1 MLGMH
6 PIFTLFGTSPDMTS
20 AAGAANYARQLTTE
34 AGLAVMLAQPGKK
47 LPWDTRTVKEREN
60 DQVYWDELRAD
71 NPERN
76 LPEEMGGFYLASKDP
91 ARVGKLIR
99 AGYKILESELAE
111 RDYYRTRIDMVKWAE
126 EGKAHTADP
135 SLTDERR
142 QELSDALQQA
152 HTDVQELSGKDGKEP
167 RKGTKKHAR
176 YTQALK
182 LTQAEPLSSDEQ
194 SRLANIESS
203 YPTEFPNL
211 AVEVGASNVVVAD
224 CDTADEVA
232 WFKEWAAEQSGD
244 SNWQFTMP
252 TVLSPGVFAEGE
264 WKHRD
269 GGHFWF
275 SINPDDKTP
284 TPAGLTVQPIPET
297 ITKVHVKKP
306 GTNVQFTLMVNKAYV
321 LIPPSARKEGA
332 YQAAGPSHDMPGW
345 LYDYIIKD
353 HQDQQERAEQRQ
365 RERAMRS
372 GLDDEQ
378 QEVVEQW
385 WSSVSWADILVPHG
399 WRPFGTDNCGCPV
412 FSRPG
417 YTNPKSA
424 TGHVLTCSNP
434 RYADSNDPPIHF
446 WTDNPGDEIQAMIA
460 QVGSAS
466 TLSKLQV
473 VAALDYGC
481 DIRAALAGAVQMEFS
496 AATTYDVTS
505 VAPGFAMVDTV
516 EHDEDEDDEYD
527 ASAYLSGPAPAPQQP
542 QTPAQPAQAPQPA
555 AQPAAPAEAQ
565 PGNPANAPQP
575 AAQPAQPAQPAAD
588 TPGQP
593 AQAPALPQVPEAFV
607 PMDYTGDDETY
618 EASAEEEEEL
628 PPPALPE
635 AKQDIK
641 VYKTSGITDDK
652 ITLRSLDYLRKHRPP
667 VKFLIRDWIQE
678 NTVSLIVGPSNA
690 GKSAVVLDMLCTMA
704 AEASPYESDHTMWV
718 NQKAKRRNI
727 LYIAGEGI
735 DGVTNRV
742 AAWEE
747 QHGRQVGKHMIFKEE
762 AFKFQ
767 SPESSWYRLGES
779 IINNN
784 IDVVVFDTLAMMMTG
799 MEENSNDDMGQ
810 VVAWLQNLQVNT
822 GATIILIHHTTK
834 STENITPRGASA
846 LTGAVASQVLV
857 QKRDMETLD
866 EDTRERFKAE
876 YITPIRV
883 SVTKQKDGKYPDDL
897 DLTLVPVPVP
907 PRLDEDGN
915 ELPNVDDFGDENYS
929 TTVLLGDSTGRVVT
943 SGSAPSVEFAKPSKN
958 REVPADFTG
967 RVLEALIDRI
977 VIVTTGERRSRRV
990 VDASR
995 ARLYQFLKLDMD
1007 YYQYGADETDLKR
1020 SFETALNIAFR
1031 EGLVEY
1037 EGTYIIP
1044 AHNLGLD
1051 RNDRDAVREELMRRI
1066 ADEIAVDSYVAD
1078 EGDTGGDGDGGPD
1091 SGPDGPDTGPAPAGP
1106 APAAGQIKVP
1116 THIAGKPVG
1125 QASAELIRSVRPDPM
1140 PQGESRRGAIP
1151 MDFAT
1156 VAVPSQVMQGQ
1167 QPQGQPQ
1174 PPTAPGAPT
1183 PPAQPSQVSAPNVLP
1198 GGVTAKAPQPGG
1210 FSPVVPDV
1218 SGENTAQPSP
1228 VQQPAMVT
1236 KPVVPNAVPAGNPE
1250 NNPGRVQPP
1259 VLTAVQRPVPPAVT
1273 PAVQRPAAPPV
1284 PPAVPN
1290 GVPGAVKDGVQGGDT
1305 QNAQT
1310 SSSTSEDIW
1319 GDNYPGYGVL
1329 PGW

>member
-6 PIFTLFGTSPDMTS
+6 PIFTLFGTSPDMTT
-20 AAGAANYARQLTTE
+20 AAGASNYARQLITE

-47 LPWDTRTVKEREN
+47 LPWDTRTIKEREN
-60 DQVYWDELRAD
+60 DQVHWNELRVN

-91 ARVGKLIR
+91 VRVGKLIR
-99 AGYKILESELAE
+99 AGYKILEAELAE
-111 RDYYRTRIDMVKWAE
+111 RDYFRMRIDMAKWAV
-126 EGKAHTADP
+126 EGTTGTPDP
-135 SLTDERR
+135 DLTDDRR
-142 QELSDALQQA
+142 NELSAALQQA
-152 HTDVQELSGKDGKEP
+152 QNDVDELSGEGGKEP

-182 LTQAEPLSSDEQ
+182 LSKADALSADEQ
-194 SRLANIESS
+194 ARLQSLESS

-232 WFKEWAAEQSGD
+232 WFKEWAAQQSGD
-244 SNWQFTMP
+244 ANWAYTMP
-252 TVLSPGVFAEGE
+252 TVLSPGVLADGE

-269 GGHFWF
+269 GGHYWF
-275 SINPDDKTP
+275 SINPDAKTP

-306 GTNVQFTLMVNKAYV
+306 GTNIQFTLMVNKAYV
-321 LIPPSARKEGA
+321 LIPPSQRTEGA

-353 HQDQQERAEQRQ
+353 HQDQRERAEERE
-365 RERAMRS
+365 RERALRS
-372 GLDDEQ
+372 GLSDEQ
-378 QEVVEQW
+378 QEAVEQW
-385 WSSVSWADILVPHG
+385 WSSVSWSDILLPHG
-399 WRPFGTDNCGCPV
+399 WKPYGTDNCGCPV

-424 TGHVLTCSNP
+424 TGHIRSCTNP

-446 WTDNPGDEIQAMIA
+446 WTDNPGAEIQAMID

-466 TLSKLQV
+466 TLSKLQA
-473 VAALDYGC
+473 VAALDYSGSV
-481 DIRAALAGAVQMEFS
+481 REALTNAVQVELS
-496 AATTYDVTS
+496 DTTYDVIP
-505 VAPGFAMVDTV
+505 VVPGFAMVNTI
-516 EHDEDEDDEYD
+516 EHDEEDDVYA
-527 ASAYLSGPAPAPQQP
+527 ASAYLSGPPHPAQA
-542 QTPAQPAQAPQPA
+542 TQPAQVQQPQPA
-555 AQPAAPAEAQ
+555 AQPGMPV
-565 PGNPANAPQP
+565 APQQSQP
-575 AAQPAQPAQPAAD
+575 QPAQAAQPALH
-588 TPGQP
+588 
-593 AQAPALPQVPEAFV
+593 LPPVPEWFV
-607 PMDYTGDDETY
+607 PMDYVGDDTTY
-618 EASAEEEEEL
+618 DASPEEEEEL

-678 NTVSLIVGPSNA
+678 NTVSLIVGPSNS

-704 AEASPYESDHTMWV
+704 AEASEYDSDHTMWV

-727 LYIAGEGI
+727 LYVAGEGI
-735 DGVTNRV
+735 DGVVSRV
-742 AAWEE
+742 TAWEE

-799 MEENSNDDMGQ
+799 MEENSNDDMGK

-866 EDTRERFKAE
+866 EETRERFKE
-876 YITPIRV
+876 KYITPIRV

-943 SGSAPSVEFAKPSKN
+943 SGAAPNVEFAKPTNN

-977 VIVTTGERRSRRV
+977 VILTTGERRSRRV

-995 ARLYQFLKLDMD
+995 TRLFQFLKLDMD
-1007 YYQYGADETDLKR
+1007 YYQFGADETDLKR

-1037 EGTYIIP
+1037 EGTHIVP

-1051 RNDRDAVREELMRRI
+1051 RSDRDAVRDELMRRI
-1066 ADEIAVDSYVAD
+1066 ADEIAVDSYVVD
-1078 EGDTGGDGDGGPD
+1078 DTDDNGDDDNGPDGDGGPGGGPGG
-1091 SGPDGPDTGPAPAGP
+1091 GPDGGPAPAGP
-1106 APAAGQIKVP
+1106 GEIVVP
-1116 THIAGKPVG
+1116 THIGGKPVG
-1125 QASAELIRSVRPDPM
+1125 KASPELIRAMRPDPM
-1140 PQGESRRGAIP
+1140 PAGETRRGAIP
-1151 MDFAT
+1151 MNFAP
-1156 VAVPSQVMQGQ
+1156 VQVPSQ
-1167 QPQGQPQ
+1167 
-1174 PPTAPGAPT
+1174 APSAPT
-1183 PPAQPSQVSAPNVLP
+1183 PPAAPVALPS
-1198 GGVTAKAPQPGG
+1198 GVTVKAPQPGG
-1210 FSPVVPDV
+1210 FSAVVPDV
-1218 SGENTAQPSP
+1218 DMAPDPQAHAAHSPALAGKPAIPPTVPGDVPVGVQAP
-1228 VQQPAMVT
+1228 VQPI
-1236 KPVVPNAVPAGNPE
+1236 
-1250 NNPGRVQPP
+1250 VQPGVQAP
-1259 VLTAVQRPVPPAVT
+1259 APPAVQSPVPPAMPVG
-1273 PAVQRPAAPPV
+1273 VQPPT
-1284 PPAVPN
+1284 PPAVPST
-1290 GVPGAVKDGVQGGDT
+1290 VPGGVQTGVQDNVV
-1305 QNAQT
+1305 QNQQI
-1310 SSSTSEDIW
+1310 SSSTSDDVW
-1319 GDNYPGYGVL
+1319 GEYPSRGA
-1329 PGW
+1329 PEPWC

>member
-6 PIFTLFGTSPDMTS
+6 PIFTLFGTSPDMTT

-60 DQVYWDELRAD
+60 DQVYWDELRAN

-91 ARVGKLIR
+91 VRVGKLIR
-99 AGYKILESELAE
+99 AGYKILEAELAE
-111 RDYYRTRIDMVKWAE
+111 RDYYITRIDMVKWAE
-126 EGKAHTADP
+126 EGKTHATDKT
-135 SLTDERR
+135 LTDARR
-142 QELSDALQQA
+142 SELAAALEQA
-152 HTDVQELSGKDGKEP
+152 KDDVQELSGKDGKEP

-182 LTQAEPLSSDEQ
+182 LTQAEPLSADEQ

-232 WFKEWAAEQSGD
+232 WFKEWAAQQSGD

-275 SINPDDKTP
+275 SINPDAKTP

-306 GTNVQFTLMVNKAYV
+306 GTNVQFTLTVNKAYV

-353 HQDQQERAEQRQ
+353 HQDQQERAEQRE
-365 RERAMRS
+365 RERALRS

-385 WSSVSWADILVPHG
+385 WSSVSWADILIPHG
-399 WRPFGTDNCGCPV
+399 WKSFGTDNCGCPV

-434 RYADSNDPPIHF
+434 RYSDSNDPPIHF
-446 WTDNPGDEIQAMIA
+446 WTDNPGDQIQAMIA

-473 VAALDYGC
+473 VAALDFGC
-481 DIRAALAGAVQMEFS
+481 DIRAALTGAVQMELS
-496 AATTYDVTS
+496 STTYDVTP
-505 VAPGFAMVDTV
+505 VASGLAMVDTI
-516 EHDEDEDDEYD
+516 EHDEDDDDVFD
-527 ASAYLSGPAPAPQQP
+527 ASAYLSGPAPAAAPTQPAQAPQPATQ
-542 QTPAQPAQAPQPA
+542 PAQPDLAQPGNPAPAPQPA
-555 AQPAAPAEAQ
+555 AQPAASA
-565 PGNPANAPQP
+565 
-575 AAQPAQPAQPAAD
+575 
-588 TPGQP
+588 QP
-593 AQAPALPQVPEAFV
+593 AQAPAMPPVPEAFV

-628 PPPALPE
+628 PPPSLPE

-641 VYKTSGITDDK
+641 VYKTTGITDDK

-767 SPESSWYRLGES
+767 SPESSWYRLGEA

-799 MEENSNDDMGQ
+799 MEENSNDDMGK
-810 VVAWLQNLQVNT
+810 VVAWLQNLQTNT

-834 STENITPRGASA
+834 SAENPTPRGASA

-857 QKRDMETLD
+857 QQRDMETLD
-866 EDTRERFKAE
+866 EDTRERFKSE

-943 SGSAPSVEFAKPSKN
+943 SGTAPSVEFAKPSNN
-958 REVPADFTG
+958 RDVPADFTG

-977 VIVTTGERRSRRV
+977 VILTTGERRSRRV

-995 ARLYQFLKLDMD
+995 TRLYQFLKLDMD

-1020 SFETALNIAFR
+1020 SFEMALNIAFR

-1037 EGTYIIP
+1037 EGTHIIP
-1044 AHNLGLD
+1044 AHNLGLN
-1051 RNDRDAVREELMRRI
+1051 RNDRDEVRDELMRRI
-1066 ADEIAVDSYVAD
+1066 ADEIAVDSYVVD
-1078 EGDTGGDGDGGPD
+1078 DTGE
-1091 SGPDGPDTGPAPAGP
+1091 SGPDDDGPDGGGGAAPGGDP
-1106 APAAGQIKVP
+1106 HPTPPVPTGQIGVP

-1140 PQGESRRGAIP
+1140 PEGESRRGAIP
-1151 MDFAT
+1151 MNFAT

-1167 QPQGQPQ
+1167 SHQPQQGQQ
-1174 PPTAPGAPT
+1174 PTT
-1183 PPAQPSQVSAPNVLP
+1183 PPAPPAQTPQVQAPNVLP

-1218 SGENTAQPSP
+1218 SGEQTAQPTP
-1228 VQQPAMVT
+1228 AQQPAMVI
-1236 KPVVPNAVPAGNPE
+1236 KPVVPTDVPTANPE

-1259 VLTAVQRPVPPAVT
+1259 VPPAVQRPVPPSVT
-1273 PAVQRPAAPPV
+1273 PSVQRPVAPGV
-1284 PPAVPN
+1284 PPIVPN
-1290 GVPGAVKDGVQGGDT
+1290 AVQNGVQDGVQGGGT
-1305 QNAQT
+1305 QNTQT

-1319 GDNYPGYGVL
+1319 GDNYPGHGVL

>member
-6 PIFTLFGTSPDMTS
+6 PIFTLFGTSPDMTT

-60 DQVYWDELRAD
+60 DQVYWDELRAN

-99 AGYKILESELAE
+99 AGYKILEGELAE
-111 RDYYRTRIDMVKWAE
+111 RDYYRTRRDMVKWAA
-126 EGKAHTADP
+126 EGTSGTADP
-135 SLTDERR
+135 SLTNERR
-142 QELSDALQQA
+142 NELAAALQQA
-152 HTDVQELSGKDGKEP
+152 HTDVQELSGADGKEP
-167 RKGTKKHAR
+167 RKGTKKHAQ

-182 LTQAEPLSSDEQ
+182 LTQAEPLSGDEQ
-194 SRLANIESS
+194 ARLDNIESS

-275 SINPDDKTP
+275 SINADDKTP

-306 GTNVQFTLMVNKAYV
+306 GTDVQFTLMVNKAYV
-321 LIPPSARKEGA
+321 LIPPSARAEGA
-332 YQAAGPSHDMPGW
+332 YKAAGPSHDMPGW

-353 HQDQQERAEQRQ
+353 HQDQQERQEARE
-365 RERAMRS
+365 RERALRS

-378 QEVVEQW
+378 QEAVEQW
-385 WSSVSWADILVPHG
+385 WTSVSWADILIPHG

-424 TGHVLTCSNP
+424 TGHILTCTNP
-434 RYADSNDPPIHF
+434 RYSDSNDPPIHF
-446 WTDNPGDEIQAMIA
+446 WTDNPGDAIQTMIA

-466 TLSKLQV
+466 TLSKLQL

-481 DIRAALAGAVQMEFS
+481 DIRAALSGAVQMEFN
-496 AATTYDVTS
+496 AATTYDVTQA
-505 VAPGFAMVDTV
+505 APGFAMVDTV
-516 EHDEDEDDEYD
+516 EHDEDEDDAYN
-527 ASAYLSGPAPAPQQP
+527 ASAYLSGPAPQQQP
-542 QTPAQPAQAPQPA
+542 SAQPA
-555 AQPAAPAEAQ
+555 AQPARAPQPATASATPSEAQ
-565 PGNPANAPQP
+565 PGNPAPAPHP
-575 AAQPAQPAQPAAD
+575 AAQPAQPAQPA
-588 TPGQP
+588 
-593 AQAPALPQVPEAFV
+593 QAPALPPVPEAFV
-607 PMDYTGDDETY
+607 PMDYTDDDETY
-618 EASAEEEEEL
+618 EATAEEEEEL

-678 NTVSLIVGPSNA
+678 NTVSLIVGPSNS

-704 AEASPYESDHTMWV
+704 AESSPYESDHTMWV

-834 STENITPRGASA
+834 STENVTPRGASA

-866 EDTRERFKAE
+866 EDTRERFKSE

-1091 SGPDGPDTGPAPAGP
+1091 SGPDGPDTGLAPAGL
-1106 APAAGQIKVP
+1106 AAAAGQIKVP

-1167 QPQGQPQ
+1167 SHQQQDQRPPA
-1174 PPTAPGAPT
+1174 PTA
-1183 PPAQPSQVSAPNVLP
+1183 QVSAPTVLP

-1210 FSPVVPDV
+1210 FSAVVPDV
-1218 SGENTAQPSP
+1218 SGEQTTHPTP
-1228 VQQPAMVT
+1228 PQQPALVSQ
-1236 KPVVPNAVPAGNPE
+1236 PVVPNAVPASNPE
-1250 NNPGRVQPP
+1250 NIPARVQAPVPP
-1259 VLTAVQRPVPPAVT
+1259 AVQRPVPPSVT
-1273 PAVQRPAAPPV
+1273 PVPQVPATQPV

-1290 GVPGAVKDGVQGGDT
+1290 GVQPGVRDGVQGGDI

-1319 GDNYPGYGVL
+1319 GDYTPGFGVL

>member
-6 PIFTLFGTSPDMTS
+6 PIFTLFGTSPDMTT

-60 DQVYWDELRAD
+60 DQVYWDELRAN

-99 AGYKILESELAE
+99 AGYKILEAELAE
-111 RDYYRTRIDMVKWAE
+111 RDYYLTRVDMVKWAA
-126 EGKAHTADP
+126 EGTTGIEDP

-142 QELSDALQQA
+142 SELADALKQANSDVTELSD
-152 HTDVQELSGKDGKEP
+152 KDGKEP

-182 LTQAEPLSSDEQ
+182 LTQAAPLSADER
-194 SRLANIESS
+194 SRLENIEAN

-232 WFKEWAAEQSGD
+232 WFKEWAAQQSGD
-244 SNWQFTMP
+244 ANWKFTMP

-275 SINPDDKTP
+275 SINPDAKTP

-321 LIPPSARKEGA
+321 LIPPSKRKEGA

-353 HQDQQERAEQRQ
+353 HQDQQERAEARE
-365 RERAMRS
+365 RERALRS

-378 QEVVEQW
+378 QEAVEQW
-385 WSSVSWADILVPHG
+385 WSSVSWADILLPHG

-481 DIRAALAGAVQMEFS
+481 DIRAALTNAVQMEFA
-496 AATTYDVTS
+496 AATTYDVMP
-505 VAPGFAMVDTV
+505 VVPGLAMVHTV
-516 EHDEDEDDEYD
+516 EHEDEDDDYD
-527 ASAYLSGPAPAPQQP
+527 ASAYLSGPGTAA
-542 QTPAQPAQAPQPA
+542 TPAQPAQAPQPA
-555 AQPAAPAEAQ
+555 QQSVQPNPAQ
-565 PGNPANAPQP
+565 PGNPAAAPQP
-575 AAQPAQPAQPAAD
+575 AQQPAQHD
-588 TPGQP
+588 QP

-628 PPPALPE
+628 PPPSLPE

-652 ITLRSLDYLRKHRPP
+652 IELRRLDYLRKHRPP

-678 NTVSLIVGPSNA
+678 NTVSLIVGPSNS

-704 AEASPYESDHTMWV
+704 AESSPYESDHTMWV

-735 DGVTNRV
+735 DGVVNRV
-742 AAWEE
+742 TAWEA
-747 QHGRQVGKHMIFKEE
+747 QHGRSVGKHMIFKEE

-943 SGSAPSVEFAKPSKN
+943 SGSAPSVEFAKPTNN
-958 REVPADFTG
+958 RDVPADFTG

-977 VIVTTGERRSRRV
+977 VILTTGERRSRRV

-995 ARLYQFLKLDMD
+995 TRLYQFLKLDMD

-1037 EGTYIIP
+1037 EGTHIVP

-1051 RNDRDAVREELMRRI
+1051 RNDRDAVRDELMRRI
-1066 ADEIAVDSYVAD
+1066 ADEISVDSYVVDD
-1078 EGDTGGDGDGGPD
+1078 EGESGPDDDGPDAGAGGGTHDGGPQ
-1091 SGPDGPDTGPAPAGP
+1091 PTPPVPT
-1106 APAAGQIKVP
+1106 GQIGVP

-1140 PQGESRRGAIP
+1140 PEGESRRGAIP

-1167 QPQGQPQ
+1167 QTQ
-1174 PPTAPGAPT
+1174 PPRVTAP
-1183 PPAQPSQVSAPNVLP
+1183 SVLP
-1198 GGVTAKAPQPGG
+1198 SGVTAKAPQPGG

-1218 SGENTAQPSP
+1218 SGETAANIAP
-1228 VQQPAMVT
+1228 VQQPAMVS
-1236 KPVVPNAVPAGNPE
+1236 KPVVPNTVPA
-1250 NNPGRVQPP
+1250 NNPVRVQPP
-1259 VLTAVQRPVPPAVT
+1259 VPPAIQRPVPPAVT
-1273 PAVQRPAAPPV
+1273 PPVQTASPGV
-1284 PPAVPN
+1284 PPAVPHAVQT
-1290 GVPGAVKDGVQGGDT
+1290 GVQVGVQGSDT

-1310 SSSTSEDIW
+1310 SSSTSEDVW